1 VSALLRNARIFL
13 ASGLLTGALSA
24 ATDPAVDFQRQVRA
38 ILSENCF
45 QCHGPDQKTRMANLR
60 LDTRDGAFAAR
71 KNGLVI
77 VPGKPDESL
86 LVKRVFAETAAMR
99 MPPVASHK
107 TLTENQKNIL
117 RRWIEQGAQWKEHWA
132 FIPPVRPDLPPVR
145 NAGWVRNPIDR
156 FVLAKLDSVGLQP
169 ASEADRHT
177 LIRRVTLDLTGLPP
191 APAEVDAFVNDRSAN
206 AYEKVVE
213 RLLASPHYGEHRG
226 RYWLDAARY
235 GDTHGVHIDNYR
247 DIWPYR
253 DWVIRAFN
261 GGMPFDRFT
270 IDQLAGDLIP
280 DATLEQKIASG
291 FHRCN
296 VTTGEGGSI
305 EDEVAAMYAKDRAD
319 TTGTVWLGL
328 TVGCATCHDHK
339 YDPISA
345 KDYYSL
351 TAFFRNTTQK
361 PLDLNLSDTPP
372 HVLVPRFEERAR
384 WIELTREREA
394 LLQERAQV
402 LSQSNAAAG
411 FDEWLGTGERRS
423 AAGDDSGEKLTRV
436 PTEFGKD
443 EVITL
448 PHVAEIDADRPFTI
462 STWVY
467 LPRSKEKFVVA
478 SQFGPEPAE
487 NPKPSGERRT
497 GWILEAGSGPGPF
510 LALYGA
516 NGKYISAQPVENLN
530 LAQESW
536 HCFVFTF
543 DGTRERRGFALY
555 VDGKAVEVHGTR
567 DDIFPLTTSVA
578 NDAPLRLGN
587 DKKRYFTNGAI
598 AEFRVIARRVD
609 EQEAE
614 LLTARRAASAAARRE
629 AGLTRE
635 DREALLPYYLAT
647 REAAARLRRLDA
659 ERDAIARR
667 ASITLVMQE
676 RPDTRPVAH
685 ILYRGQYDAPR
696 EEVLANTPAVL
707 PPMPASYPHDRL
719 GLAKWLM
726 DPANPLTARVTVNRF
741 WQEVFGTG
749 IVRTTEDF
757 GSQGEQPVNPEL
769 LDWLAVEFRDSGWD
783 VKKFFRLMVTSAAY
797 RQSAGTTDEKV
808 QRDPNNRLLSHGPR
822 FRMDAEMVRDYALAA
837 SGLLNPEVG
846 GESVKPYQPDN
857 VWEVVA
863 MKDSNTR
870 FYTRDVGGKLYRRSM
885 YTLWKRSA
893 PPASMD
899 IFNAPTREQCTVRRD
914 RTNTPLQALVTMN
927 DPQFVESARALAQ
940 HAMVQAHGNLD
951 REIDFMAGQL
961 LARRFEARERE
972 VVAKSYRDYMTY
984 YDSRPQDAAKLL
996 SVGESKA
1003 DASLPK
1009 AKFAALTMVANELLN
1024 LDEVLVK

>member
-13 ASGLLTGALSA
+13 ASGLLTGTLSA
-24 ATDPAVDFQRQVRA
+24 APGPDVDFQRQVRA

-71 KNGLVI
+71 KNGVPI

-86 LVKRVFAETAAMR
+86 MVKRVFAETDAMR

-107 TLTENQKNIL
+107 VLTEDQKNIL
-117 RRWIEQGAQWKEHWA
+117 RRWIEQGAPWKEHWA
-132 FIPPVRPDLPPVR
+132 FIPPVRPVLPPVG

-156 FVLAKLDSVGLQP
+156 FVLAKLESIGLQP
-169 ASEADRHT
+169 ASEAGRQAI
-177 LIRRVTLDLTGLPP
+177 IRRVTLDLTGLPP
-191 APAEVDAFVNDRSAN
+191 TPAEVDAFVNDRSAN
-206 AYEKVVE
+206 AYEKVVD

-235 GDTHGVHIDNYR
+235 GDTHGIHIDNYR

-261 GGMPFDRFT
+261 SGMPFDRFT
-270 IDQLAGDLIP
+270 IEQLAGDLIP

-319 TTGTVWLGL
+319 TTGTVWMGL

-372 HVLVPRFEERAR
+372 HILVPRFEERAR
-384 WIELTREREA
+384 WIEVNRERGV
-394 LLQERAQV
+394 LRQERAQA
-402 LSQSNAAAG
+402 NAAAG
-411 FDEWLGTGERRS
+411 FGEWLGAGEWRS
-423 AAGDDSGEKLTRV
+423 AARDDSGEKLKRV

-443 EVITL
+443 EAVTL
-448 PHVAEIDADRPFTI
+448 PHVAEIDAARPFTI

-467 LPRSKEKFVVA
+467 LPKGKEKFVVA
-478 SQFGPEPAE
+478 SQFGPEPEE

-497 GWILEAGSGPGPF
+497 GWILEAASAAGPS

-536 HCFVFTF
+536 HCFVFTY
-543 DGTRERRGFALY
+543 DGTRERRGFDLY

-567 DDIFPLTTSVA
+567 DDIYPLTTSIA

-598 AEFRVIARRVD
+598 AEFRVIAKRVD

-614 LLTARRAASAAARRE
+614 LLTVRRAASAAAGRD
-629 AGLTRE
+629 AALTPE

-647 REAAARLRRLDA
+647 REAATRLRRLDA
-659 ERDAIARR
+659 ERDGIARR
-667 ASITLVMQE
+667 ASITLVMRE
-676 RPDTRPVAH
+676 RADSRPVAH

-696 EEVLANTPAVL
+696 EEVAANTPAVL
-707 PPMPASYPHDRL
+707 PPMPASYPRDRM
-719 GLAKWLM
+719 GLAEWLM

-797 RQSAGTTDEKV
+797 RQAAVATDEKL
-808 QRDPNNRLLSHGPR
+808 QRDPNNRLLSRGPR
-822 FRMDAEMVRDYALAA
+822 FRMDAEMIRDYALAA

-863 MKDSNTR
+863 MKESNTR

-927 DPQFVESARALAQ
+927 DPQFVESARTLAQ
-940 HAMVQAHGNLD
+940 HALAQAGGNLD
-951 REIDFMAGQL
+951 REMDFMAGQL
-961 LARRFEARERE
+961 LSRRFEARERE
-972 VVAKSYRDYMTY
+972 MVAKSYRDYLAY
-984 YDSRPQDAAKLL
+984 YDSRPEDATKLL
-996 SVGESKA
+996 GVGESKA

-1009 AKFAALTMVANELLN
+1009 SKFAALTMVANELLN

>member
-1 VSALLRNARIFL
+1 
-13 ASGLLTGALSA
+13 
-24 ATDPAVDFQRQVRA
+24 
-38 ILSENCF
+38 
-45 QCHGPDQKTRMANLR
+45 
-60 LDTRDGAFAAR
+60 
-71 KNGLVI
+71 
-77 VPGKPDESL
+77 
-86 LVKRVFAETAAMR
+86 
-99 MPPVASHK
+99 
-107 TLTENQKNIL
+107 
-117 RRWIEQGAQWKEHWA
+117 
-132 FIPPVRPDLPPVR
+132 
-145 NAGWVRNPIDR
+145 
-156 FVLAKLDSVGLQP
+156 
-169 ASEADRHT
+169 
-177 LIRRVTLDLTGLPP
+177 
-191 APAEVDAFVNDRSAN
+191 
-206 AYEKVVE
+206 
-213 RLLASPHYGEHRG
+213 
-226 RYWLDAARY
+226 
-235 GDTHGVHIDNYR
+235 
-247 DIWPYR
+247 
-253 DWVIRAFN
+253 
-261 GGMPFDRFT
+261 
-270 IDQLAGDLIP
+270 
-280 DATLEQKIASG
+280 
-291 FHRCN
+291 
-296 VTTGEGGSI
+296 
-305 EDEVAAMYAKDRAD
+305 
-319 TTGTVWLGL
+319 VWLGL

-372 HVLVPRFEERAR
+372 HVLVQRFDERAR
-384 WIELTREREA
+384 WIELNREREA
-394 LLQERAQV
+394 LLQERAQA
-402 LSQSNAAAG
+402 LSQANAAAA

-423 AAGDDSGEKLTRV
+423 AGGDDSGEKLTRV

-487 NPKPSGERRT
+487 DPKPSGERRT

-567 DDIFPLTTSVA
+567 DDISPLTTSVA
-578 NDAPLRLGN
+578 NEAPLRLGN

-647 REAAARLRRLDA
+647 RKAAARLRRLDA

-676 RPDTRPVAH
+676 GSRPGGAYSAVDN
-685 ILYRGQYDAPR
+685 DAPR
-696 EEVLANTPAVL
+696 EEVAANTPQCFRPA
-707 PPMPASYPHDRL
+707 ASYPRDRM

-741 WQEVFGTG
+741 WQEVSVQ
-749 IVRTTEDF
+749 IVRTTKTRHR
-757 GSQGEQPVNPEL
+757 EQPVNPEL

-808 QRDPNNRLLSHGPR
+808 QRDPNNRLLSRGPR

-837 SGLLNPEVG
+837 SGLLNTEVG
-846 GESVKPYQPDN
+846 GEASKPYQPDN
-857 VWEVVA
+857 VW
-863 MKDSNTR
+863 R
-870 FYTRDVGGKLYRRSM
+870 
-885 YTLWKRSA
+885 WW
-893 PPASMD
+893 P
-899 IFNAPTREQCTVRRD
+899 
-914 RTNTPLQALVTMN
+914 
-927 DPQFVESARALAQ
+927 
-940 HAMVQAHGNLD
+940 
-951 REIDFMAGQL
+951 
-961 LARRFEARERE
+961 
-972 VVAKSYRDYMTY
+972 
-984 YDSRPQDAAKLL
+984 
-996 SVGESKA
+996 
-1003 DASLPK
+1003 
-1009 AKFAALTMVANELLN
+1009 
-1024 LDEVLVK
+1024 